1 MTMPSNR
8 LDRFTANLALNGF
21 LFPIIACGM
30 LEAQL
35 FKVNA
40 GIRPHLIVTIVGGII
55 CVIALRR
62 CRVWWPGL
70 VGDRPGTPLSL
81 NTYSAR
87 QLFSCAML
95 AGAGV
100 VLGLISKSGSS
111 FLFALLI
118 MGLMFAPWSRI
129 ELCRAHFFAA
139 SASMAA
145 GAILSHVLIKGDSSY
160 LIIFF
165 DAWALLI
172 SGIAALLGT
181 YRKPYAMPQEATRTP
196 ELDQRPGED
205 ATAHN

>member
-1 MTMPSNR
+1 
-8 LDRFTANLALNGF
+8 
-21 LFPIIACGM
+21 
-30 LEAQL
+30 
-35 FKVNA
+35 
-40 GIRPHLIVTIVGGII
+40 
-55 CVIALRR
+55 
-62 CRVWWPGL
+62 
-70 VGDRPGTPLSL
+70 
-81 NTYSAR
+81 
-87 QLFSCAML
+87 ML

-145 GAILSHVLIKGDSSY
+145 GAVLSHVLIKGDSSY